1 MGRTDGQADRL
12 QCLRTC
18 YIAEVQ

>member
-18 YIAEVQ
+18 YLAEVQ